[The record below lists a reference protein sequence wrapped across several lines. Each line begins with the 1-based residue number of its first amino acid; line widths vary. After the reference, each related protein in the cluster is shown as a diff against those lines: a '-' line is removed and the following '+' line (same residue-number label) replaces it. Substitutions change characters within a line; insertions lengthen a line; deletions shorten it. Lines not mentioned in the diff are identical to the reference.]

1 MKKTLGILIA
11 VSIIVGGALWA
22 KGYYNN
28 RYVAS
33 ETYYTQVPTDE
44 VNKDSWL
51 VNSEGKKEVKGKMY
65 KLVGYDKEGNKR
77 DFSFAKQGTAKDYYA
92 PGAYIKI
99 SASKT
104 ISLGEITVNKE
115 DVPAKALEKIEKEG
129 TRK

>member
-11 VSIIVGGALWA
+11 VAIIVGGALWA

-51 VNSEGKKEVKGKMY
+51 VNSEGEKQEKGKEY
-65 KLVGYDKEGNKR
+65 KLIGYDKEGNKR
-77 DFSFAKQGTAKDYYA
+77 EVDFTKRGTAKDYYT
-92 PGAYIKI
+92 PGTYIKI

-104 ISLGEITVNKE
+104 ISLGETTINKE

-129 TRK
+129 TRQ

>member
-1 MKKTLGILIA
+1 MKKTLGILIV

-51 VNSEGKKEVKGKMY
+51 VNSEGEKQEKGKEY
-65 KLVGYDKEGNKR
+65 KLIGYDKEGNKR
-77 DFSFAKQGTAKDYYA
+77 EVDFTKRGTAKDYYA
-92 PGAYIKI
+92 PGSYIKI

-104 ISLGEITVNKE
+104 ISLGETTINKE

-129 TRK
+129 TRQ

>member
-11 VSIIVGGALWA
+11 VAIIVGGALWA

-28 RYVAS
+28 RYVTS

-51 VNSEGKKEVKGKMY
+51 VDDEGKKEIKGKEY
-65 KLVGYDKEGNKR
+65 NLIGYDKEGNKR
-77 DFSFAKQGTAKDYYA
+77 AFSFSKQGTAKDYYA
-92 PGAYIKI
+92 PGSFIKI

-104 ISLGEITVNKE
+104 ISVGETIVNKDE
-115 DVPAKALEKIEKEG
+115 VPTKALEKIEKEG

>member
-11 VSIIVGGALWA
+11 VAIIVGGALWA

-51 VNSEGKKEVKGKMY
+51 VNSEGEKQEKGKEY
-65 KLVGYDKEGNKR
+65 KLIGYDKEGNKR
-77 DFSFAKQGTAKDYYA
+77 EVDFTKRGTAKDYYA
-92 PGAYIKI
+92 PGTYIKI

-104 ISLGEITVNKE
+104 ISLGETTINKE

>member
-1 MKKTLGILIA
+1 MKKTLGILIV

-51 VNSEGKKEVKGKMY
+51 VNSEGEKQEKGKEY
-65 KLVGYDKEGNKR
+65 KLIGYDKEGNKR
-77 DFSFAKQGTAKDYYA
+77 EVDFTKRGTAKDYYA
-92 PGAYIKI
+92 PGTYIKI

-104 ISLGEITVNKE
+104 ISLGETTINKE

-129 TRK
+129 TRQ

>member
-51 VNSEGKKEVKGKMY
+51 VNSEGEKQEKGKEY
-65 KLVGYDKEGNKR
+65 KLIGYDKEGNKR
-77 DFSFAKQGTAKDYYA
+77 EVDFTKRGTAKDYYA
-92 PGAYIKI
+92 PGTYIKI

-104 ISLGEITVNKE
+104 ISLGETTINKE

>member
-11 VSIIVGGALWA
+11 VAIIVGGALWA

-51 VNSEGKKEVKGKMY
+51 LDSEGKKQAKGKEY
-65 KLVGYDKEGNKR
+65 NLIGYDKEGNKR
-77 DFSFAKQGTAKDYYA
+77 DFNFAKSGTAKDYYA

-104 ISLGEITVNKE
+104 ISLGESTVNKE

-129 TRK
+129 TRQ

>member
-1 MKKTLGILIA
+1 MKKTLGILIV

-51 VNSEGKKEVKGKMY
+51 VNSEGEKQEKGKEY
-65 KLVGYDKEGNKR
+65 KLIGYDKEGNKR
-77 DFSFAKQGTAKDYYA
+77 EADFTKRGTAKDYYA
-92 PGAYIKI
+92 PGTYIKI

-104 ISLGEITVNKE
+104 ISLGETTINKE

-129 TRK
+129 TRQ

>member
-1 MKKTLGILIA
+1 MKKILGILIA
-11 VSIIVGGALWA
+11 VVVIGGGAFWA

-33 ETYYTQVPTDE
+33 ETYYTQVPWDE

-51 VNSEGKKEVKGKMY
+51 VDSEGKKRVKGKMY

-77 DFSFAKQGTAKDYYA
+77 DFSFAKQGTAKDYYV
-92 PGAYIKI
+92 PGSFIKI

-104 ISLGEITVNKE
+104 ISLGETTVNKE

>member
-11 VSIIVGGALWA
+11 VAIIVGGALWA

-51 VNSEGKKEVKGKMY
+51 VDDEGKKEIKGKEY
-65 KLVGYDKEGNKR
+65 NLIGYDKEGNKR
-77 DFSFAKQGTAKDYYA
+77 AFSFSKQGTAKDYYA
-92 PGAYIKI
+92 PGSFIKI

-104 ISLGEITVNKE
+104 ISVGETIVNKDE
-115 DVPAKALEKIEKEG
+115 IPSKALENIEKEG

>member
-11 VSIIVGGALWA
+11 VAIIVGGALWA

-51 VNSEGKKEVKGKMY
+51 VDDEGKKEIKGKEY
-65 KLVGYDKEGNKR
+65 NLIGYDKEGNKR
-77 DFSFAKQGTAKDYYA
+77 AFSFSKQGTAKDYYA
-92 PGAYIKI
+92 PGSFIKI

-104 ISLGEITVNKE
+104 ISVGETIVNKDE
-115 DVPAKALEKIEKEG
+115 VPTKALEKIEKEG
-129 TRK
+129 TRQ

>member
-11 VSIIVGGALWA
+11 VAIIVGGALWA

-51 VNSEGKKEVKGKMY
+51 VDDEGKKEIKGKEY
-65 KLVGYDKEGNKR
+65 NLIGYDKEGNKR
-77 DFSFAKQGTAKDYYA
+77 AFSFSKQGAAKDYYA
-92 PGAYIKI
+92 PGSFIKI

-104 ISLGEITVNKE
+104 ISVGETIVNKDE
-115 DVPAKALEKIEKEG
+115 VPTKALEKIEKEG
-129 TRK
+129 TRQ

>member
-1 MKKTLGILIA
+1 MKKTLGILIV

-51 VNSEGKKEVKGKMY
+51 VNSEGEKQEKGKEY
-65 KLVGYDKEGNKR
+65 KLIGYDKEGNKR
-77 DFSFAKQGTAKDYYA
+77 EVDFTKRGTAKDYYA
-92 PGAYIKI
+92 PGTYIKI

-104 ISLGEITVNKE
+104 ISLGETTINKE
-115 DVPAKALEKIEKEG
+115 DIPAKALEKIEKEG
-129 TRK
+129 TRQ

>member
-11 VSIIVGGALWA
+11 VAIIVGGALWA

>member
-1 MKKTLGILIA
+1 MKKTLGILIV

-51 VNSEGKKEVKGKMY
+51 VNSEGEKQEKGKEY
-65 KLVGYDKEGNKR
+65 KLIGYDKEGNKR
-77 DFSFAKQGTAKDYYA
+77 EVDFTKRGTAKDYYA
-92 PGAYIKI
+92 PGTYIKI

-104 ISLGEITVNKE
+104 ISLGETTINKE
-115 DVPAKALEKIEKEG
+115 DVPAKVLEKIEKEG
-129 TRK
+129 TRQ

>member
-11 VSIIVGGALWA
+11 VSIVVGGALWA

-33 ETYYTQVPTDE
+33 ETYYTQVATDE

-51 VNSEGKKEVKGKMY
+51 VDDEGKKEIKGKEY
-65 KLVGYDKEGNKR
+65 NLIGYDKEGNKR

-92 PGAYIKI
+92 PGSYIKI

-104 ISLGEITVNKE
+104 ISLGETTINKE

>member
-1 MKKTLGILIA
+1 MKKTLGILIV

-51 VNSEGKKEVKGKMY
+51 VNSEGEKQEKGKEY
-65 KLVGYDKEGNKR
+65 KLIGYDKEGNKR
-77 DFSFAKQGTAKDYYA
+77 EVDFTKRGTAKDYYA
-92 PGAYIKI
+92 PGTYIKI

-104 ISLGEITVNKE
+104 ISLGETTINKE

>member
-51 VNSEGKKEVKGKMY
+51 ADDSGKKQIKGKEY
-65 KLVGYDKEGNKR
+65 KLIGYDKEGNKR
-77 DFSFAKQGTAKDYYA
+77 DFSFIKKGTAKDYYA

-104 ISLGEITVNKE
+104 ISVGETIVNKE
-115 DVPAKALEKIEKEG
+115 DVPTKSLEKIEKEG
-129 TRK
+129 TRQ

>member
-11 VSIIVGGALWA
+11 VAIIVGGALWA

-51 VNSEGKKEVKGKMY
+51 VDDEGKKEIKGKEY
-65 KLVGYDKEGNKR
+65 NLIGYDKEGNKR
-77 DFSFAKQGTAKDYYA
+77 AFSFSKQGTAKDYYA
-92 PGAYIKI
+92 PGSFIKI

-104 ISLGEITVNKE
+104 ISVGETIVNKDE
-115 DVPAKALEKIEKEG
+115 VPTKALEKIEKEG